1 MAAFRSDPAFGLL
14 MNYHQTPSN
23 TFNQGPV
30 QHSGAPTIID
40 SPDVLD
46 DDDETTTTTTV
57 FLTDVDLLAFIKSSD
72 AHCVER

>member
-1 MAAFRSDPAFGLL
+1 MAAFRSDPEFGLL
-14 MNYHQTPSN
+14 MNYHQTASN

-46 DDDETTTTTTV
+46 DDEATTTTV
-57 FLTDVDLLAFIKSSD
+57 FFTDVDLLAFIKSSD

>member
-14 MNYHQTPSN
+14 MNYHQTASN

-30 QHSGAPTIID
+30 QHYGVSTIID

-46 DDDETTTTTTV
+46 DDDEATTTTV